1 LLIITVGTFTAM
13 SRACML
19 SFRLP
24 ESLNR
29 LADRLLLLTPGTVPS
44 QDGLRGVLDRAPC
57 PLPVCCAMCPPLSA
71 YGVQSLRRMPESA
84 SGAAPIWAWEEH
96 VSAVSVGRSRTCVST
111 MGRRD
116 RR

>member
-1 LLIITVGTFTAM
+1 MTWIACAIGSLIITVGTFTAM

-29 LADRLLLLTPGTVPS
+29 LADRFLLLTPGTVPS

-71 YGVQSLRRMPESA
+71 YGRS
-84 SGAAPIWAWEEH
+84 EEH
-96 VSAVSVGRSRTCVST
+96 TSELQSRENLVCRLLLEKKKQKSRITIA
-111 MGRRD
+111 
-116 RR
+116 